1 MSKSSRPTGAGESG
15 VYGDAAPCSGR
26 KRTVVASGNSREIT
40 MADQNSPGSDRQTF
54 VGTFREDLRRGDFKQ
69 TVKREF
75 DELKEFM
82 LDEERLKRLTEMN
95 RWRRGFHIAWWLLKS
110 LFFKLTPA
118 RRILVIIGIVLLWSF
133 RVQTDNPQI
142 SIDLT
147 LPGGLVLLFVLMLE
161 LKDKLI
167 ARKELEAGRVVQK
180 ALLPERSPRIAGWN
194 LWLFMRPANEVGG
207 DLVDFVQVSE
217 SRFGIVVGDV
227 AGKGLGAALLAAR
240 LQATLRVLVTELSS
254 LDVLG
259 AKLNEIFCRDCLPNV
274 FASMIYFELQ
284 PDSGVIRA
292 VNAGHIPPVIV
303 KGAIVAKMEKGGPA
317 LGIMHEAS
325 FTEGR
330 AQLEK
335 EDLFLVY
342 SDGLTEAQNEQ
353 GEFFGEQR
361 LLDLLPKVS
370 GLPADQIGENLVREV
385 DLFIGEARAHDDLS
399 IALLKRV

>member
-1 MSKSSRPTGAGESG
+1 
-15 VYGDAAPCSGR
+15 
-26 KRTVVASGNSREIT
+26 
-40 MADQNSPGSDRQTF
+40 MADQNSAGNDRQTF

-82 LDEERLKRLTEMN
+82 LDEERLKQLTKMN

-118 RRILVIIGIVLLWSF
+118 RRILLIIGVVLLWSF
-133 RVQTDNPQI
+133 HLQTDNPQI

-147 LPGGLVLLFVLMLE
+147 VPGGLVLLFVLMLE

-167 ARKELEAGRVVQK
+167 ARKELDAGRVVQK
-180 ALLPERSPRIAGWN
+180 ALLPERSPRIPGWS

-207 DLVDFVQVSE
+207 DLVDFVQVSK
-217 SRFGIVVGDV
+217 SRFGIAVGDV

-240 LQATLRVLVTELSS
+240 LQATLRVLVTEVSS
-254 LDVLG
+254 MEVLG

-303 KGAIVAKMEKGGPA
+303 RGANVAKMEKGGPA
-317 LGIMHEAS
+317 LGIMREAS
-325 FTEGR
+325 FAEQR
-330 AQLEK
+330 AKLEK

-370 GLPADQIGENLVREV
+370 TLPAHQIGEKLVREV
-385 DLFIGEARAHDDLS
+385 DLFIGETRAHDDLS